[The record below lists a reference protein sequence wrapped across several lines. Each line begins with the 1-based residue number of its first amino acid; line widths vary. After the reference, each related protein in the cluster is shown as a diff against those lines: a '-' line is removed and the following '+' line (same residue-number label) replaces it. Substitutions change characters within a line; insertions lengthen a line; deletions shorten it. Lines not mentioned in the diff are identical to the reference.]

1 MTRVRVL
8 YFAGVRDVVERAEE
22 SCELPDDVATIADF
36 VRFIAQRHPALADR
50 MSTVR
55 IARNERFAEGSER
68 LGDGDVLALIPP
80 VAGG

>member
-22 SCELPDDVATIADF
+22 SCELPDDVVTIGDF
-36 VRFIAQRHPALADR
+36 ARFVGERHPGLRDRLAA
-50 MSTVR
+50 VR
-55 IARNERFAEGSER
+55 IARNARFAEVSER
-68 LGDGDVLALIPP
+68 IADGDVLALIPP